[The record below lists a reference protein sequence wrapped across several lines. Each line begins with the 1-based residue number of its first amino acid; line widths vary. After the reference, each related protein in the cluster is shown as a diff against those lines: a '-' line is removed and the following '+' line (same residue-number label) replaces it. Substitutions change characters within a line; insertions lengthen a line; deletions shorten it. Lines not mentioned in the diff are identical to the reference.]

1 MDDCE
6 VLEGFKK
13 IKLTEDEEEN
23 ILISVERRGNI
34 LEECS
39 LSLFGSFLMGKPFN
53 QRAVRDTPDE
63 GFEDGAGF
71 KDPGGRGGFVTS
83 PERERYWVDYRYE
96 RLPHF
101 CFACGCLG
109 HDMRWCKVNRERVES
124 GTASYGE
131 WLKATFNGKL
141 AVPRVNREGCDDVG
155 SPMTELLGGVNGEPM
170 AIDLGDVTGE
180 TDGTLMQQKSEKGA
194 ISEVTS
200 DAVEERAKK
209 TRKLGE
215 GWNTN
220 LVSKKAFTTEESSE
234 MRFKERQVGQDNFV
248 SESIQMEKGVV
259 HVAEVTEDF
268 RLSDPAG
275 ASRVDHT
282 QYLKIVTVPNE
293 ISDKSEIN
301 IQLSNGEVDHS
312 RGHEIGVGEREITKV
327 QSVVVKTRDNVERT
341 EDRVALKQIDEVGN
355 WIQPKWK
362 RTGKNSFMQ
371 VENDIKNRS
380 GGGCGCGS
388 GRRLVYSLAD
398 RNEDHKL
405 ELVGDSGTPSQF
417 GLFTIWS
424 EDFRRWE
431 SWVLLDQLNGLG
443 QHPWVCCGDFNEIM
457 YQKEKRGVMN
467 LCGIITEG
475 GRLISKKDW
484 IVLLLPQHG

>member
-1 MDDCE
+1 MYIGNRIRRFIIGD
-6 VLEGFKK
+6 
-13 IKLTEDEEEN
+13 
-23 ILISVERRGNI
+23 ERRKVSEQVKYLRI
-34 LEECS
+34 RVEVPVEI
-39 LSLFGSFLMGKPFN
+39 FL
-53 QRAVRDTPDE
+53 R
-63 GFEDGAGF
+63 
-71 KDPGGRGGFVTS
+71 RGGFVTS
-83 PERERYWVDYRYE
+83 PERERCWVDYRYE

-155 SPMTELLGGVNGEPM
+155 SPVTELLGGVNGEPM

-200 DAVEERAKK
+200 DAVEEKAKK

-215 GWNTN
+215 GWHTN
-220 LVSKKAFTTEESSE
+220 LVSKEAFTTEESSE

-268 RLSDPAG
+268 GLLDPAG

-301 IQLSNGEVDHS
+301 IVSDKATVKTSKDTENMKGTRIELDPTGGYVEVTMKRKDFMQLSNGEVDHS
-312 RGHEIGVGEREITKV
+312 KGHEIGVGEREITKV

-380 GGGCGCGS
+380 GG
-388 GRRLVYSLAD
+388 V
-398 RNEDHKL
+398 
-405 ELVGDSGTPSQF
+405 VGD
-417 GLFTIWS
+417 
-424 EDFRRWE
+424 
-431 SWVLLDQLNGLG
+431 
-443 QHPWVCCGDFNEIM
+443 
-457 YQKEKRGVMN
+457 KRERDENYNPN
-467 LCGIITEG
+467 L
-475 GRLISKKDW
+475 
-484 IVLLLPQHG
+484 